1 MSGDIVSILE
11 AAEKGITEY
20 LRKAKDSGQID
31 QQLFDD
37 AIRNTFPNL
46 KEWMGDPDIDRVS
59 PQLKKGLSDKIKAG
73 EWEEIVNAYRQTVR
87 FGTGG
92 IRGMMAFDKESI
104 LKMKNEGISTD
115 IFKGPNTI
123 NDLVFLLTSAGV
135 AKFGMA
141 QKPRLNK
148 IVIGYDSRIRG
159 FDFARIVAELFLHYG
174 YTVYFFDAPCPYP
187 EVTFAIPDDSVKAD
201 IGVLIS
207 ASHNDYRYNGYK
219 LSCSNGSQF
228 DPEERDKMYNEFI
241 VNARPAD
248 IQLRSFGD
256 AEEGKLWFLGG
267 DKLEGDFDYA
277 GKEKYLID
285 MHKKHRD
292 HIKKFIYL
300 KDLSARQKSSDDPLK
315 IAFCPFHG
323 SGNIAVP
330 RLLNEVGFVDVKPVN
345 GKLDLYE
352 LNGMFP
358 SFNSEPG
365 KEQQPD
371 PGDSRAAK
379 VAVEAFFQDYP
390 NDDFDIL
397 IGTDPDADRCGIV
410 VVVPEKQRYLYNNQK
425 YYLLSADDVWTL
437 VLWYRL
443 NMEKDDSGK
452 VKDAEKKFLVLSHTT
467 SDSIT
472 CLAKKHGIGVV
483 KSWVG
488 FAALAAVTRDTWKGK
503 EKDFIG
509 LVDGRDERYKMTCHP
524 FACDSSGMENGKRSI
539 NIGALEQS
547 NGFSILGGP
556 PPDERSLGVGGHV
569 RDKDGTFA
577 ALLVAEIAAWAK
589 EKGTNL
595 IELLDKNIYLDPDI
609 GLFMSFYEPD
619 PLDGEYPGIEGD
631 RIKKNSIRRA
641 LGYYQLA
648 LAGDFEI
655 AGEKV
660 IAASIFRTGKYD
672 AIYPPDHDFLFPDE
686 GIRFYLSDDRF
697 NHFTIRPSGTGNSLR
712 FHIQLHENPSESE
725 LLSSKERL
733 RKRGQA
739 IMDDLRLL
747 LKAPREVG

>member
-1 MSGDIVSILE
+1 MNGDIASILKT
-11 AAEKGITEY
+11 AEKGISEY
-20 LRKAKDSGQID
+20 LQNARDSGRID
-31 QQLFDD
+31 RQLYDD
-37 AIRNTFPNL
+37 AIRITFPNL
-46 KEWMGDPDIDRVS
+46 KEWMNDPHIDRVS
-59 PQLKKGLSDKIKAG
+59 PMLKKGVSDKIKAG
-73 EWEEIVNAYRQTVR
+73 KWEEIVNAYRQSVR

-92 IRGMMAFDKESI
+92 IRGMMAYDKESI
-104 LKMKNEGISTD
+104 LKMKKEGIATD
-115 IFKGPNTI
+115 ILKGPNTI

-135 AKFGMA
+135 AKFGNA
-141 QKPRLNK
+141 QKPRLDK

-187 EVTFAIPDDSVKAD
+187 EVTFAIPNDSVKAD

-228 DPEERDKMYNEFI
+228 DPEERDRMYNEFI
-241 VNARPAD
+241 VNAKPED
-248 IQLRSFGD
+248 IQLRSFKE

-267 DKLEGDFDYA
+267 DTFEENFDYG
-277 GKEKYLID
+277 GKEKYLIN
-285 MHKKHRD
+285 MHEKHRD
-292 HIKKFIYL
+292 HNKKFLYL
-300 KDLSARQKSSDDPLK
+300 RDLEDTQKKSKDPLK

-323 SGNIAVP
+323 SGNMAVR
-330 RLLNEVGFVDVKPVN
+330 RLLSEVGFIDVKPVN
-345 GKLDLYE
+345 GKLDLYV
-352 LNGMFP
+352 LDGMFP
-358 SFNSEPG
+358 SFRNDPG

-371 PGDSRAAK
+371 PGDPRSAK
-379 VAVEAFFQDYP
+379 VAVEAFFEDYP
-390 NDDFDIL
+390 EDGFDIL

-410 VVVPEKQRYLYNNQK
+410 VVVPEEQRHLYKNQK

-472 CLAKKHGIGVV
+472 SLAGKYGIGVV

-488 FAALAAVTRDTWKGK
+488 FAALAAVTRDVWNGKG
-503 EKDFIG
+503 KDFIG
-509 LVDGRDERYKMTCHP
+509 LVDGRNERYKTKCHP
-524 FACDSSGMENGKRSI
+524 FACDSSGLENGKRSI

-556 PPDERSLGVGGHV
+556 PPDERSLGEGGHV

-631 RIKKNSIRRA
+631 RIKKKIIRRA

-648 LAGDFEI
+648 LAGDLEI

-672 AIYPPDHDFLFPDE
+672 EIYPPDHDFQFPDE
-686 GIRFYLSDDRF
+686 GIRYYISENKLE
-697 NHFTIRPSGTGNSLR
+697 HITVRPSGTGNSMR

-725 LLSSKERL
+725 LLASKERL
-733 RKRGQA
+733 RRRGLA
-739 IMDDLRLL
+739 IMDDLRVL
-747 LKAPREVG
+747 LKAPRETA

>member
-1 MSGDIVSILE
+1 MDRDTAHLLE
-11 AAEKGITEY
+11 KAEKGITEY
-20 LRKAKDSGQID
+20 LQKAKNSGRID
-31 QQLFDD
+31 LQLYDD

-46 KEWMGDPDIDRVS
+46 KSWMSDPEIDRVS
-59 PQLKKGLSDKIKAG
+59 PQLKKGLSAKIEAE
-73 EWEEIVNAYRQTVR
+73 EWEQIVNAYRQSVR

-115 IFKGPNTI
+115 ILKGPNTI

-135 AKFGMA
+135 AQFGMA
-141 QKPRLNK
+141 QNPQLNK
-148 IVIGYDSRIRG
+148 IVIGYDSRVRG

-187 EVTFAIPDDSVKAD
+187 EVTFAIPHETVKAD

-228 DPEERDKMYNEFI
+228 DPEERDKMYNEYI
-241 VNARPAD
+241 VNAKPSD
-248 IQLRSFGD
+248 IKLCSFKD
-256 AEEGKLWFLGG
+256 AKEGKLWFLGG
-267 DKLEGDFDYA
+267 DSLEKHFDYA
-277 GKEKYLID
+277 GKEKYLIN
-285 MHKKHRD
+285 MHEYHRD
-292 HIKKFIYL
+292 HIKKFIYF
-300 KDLSARQKSSDDPLK
+300 KDLADSQSKSKDPLK

-323 SGNIAVP
+323 SGNIAVR

-345 GKLDLYE
+345 GKLDLYV

-358 SFNSEPG
+358 SFRSEPG

-371 PGDSRAAK
+371 PGDPRAAK

-390 NDDFDIL
+390 DGDFDIL

-410 VVVPEKQRYLYNNQK
+410 VVVPEEQRYLYNNQK

-443 NMEKDDSGK
+443 NMEKDESGK
-452 VKDAEKKFLVLSHTT
+452 LKDAEKKFLVLSHTT

-472 CLAKKHGIGVV
+472 CLARQYGIGVV
-483 KSWVG
+483 RSWVG
-488 FAALAAVTRDTWKGK
+488 FAALAAVTRDTWNGK
-503 EKDFIG
+503 EKEFVDLI
-509 LVDGRDERYKMTCHP
+509 DGRNEKYKSICHP
-524 FACDSSGMENGKRSI
+524 FAIDSSGMENGKRSI

-556 PPDERSLGVGGHV
+556 PPDKRSLGEGGHV

-589 EKGTNL
+589 VRGTNL
-595 IELLDKNIYLDPDI
+595 IELLDKNIYLDPAI

-631 RIKKNSIRRA
+631 RIKKNIIRRVLA
-641 LGYYQLA
+641 YYQLA
-648 LAGDFEI
+648 LAGDFII

-660 IAASIFRTGKYD
+660 LAASIYRTGKYD
-672 AIYPPDHDFLFPDE
+672 AIYPPDHDFQFPDE
-686 GIRFYLSDDRF
+686 GIRFFLSDDKL
-697 NHFTIRPSGTGNSLR
+697 NHFTVRPSGTGNSLR
-712 FHIQLHENPSESE
+712 FHIQLHVNPSENE
-725 LLSSKERL
+725 LLSAKESL
-733 RKRGQA
+733 RKRGLA
-739 IMDDLRLL
+739 IMDDIRVL
-747 LKAPREVG
+747 LKAPRK